1 MISFPGPSL
10 VPGLSPRSH
19 FSPVFC
25 PSSASRGRAGD
36 QWPVC
41 RAAEAA
47 PRTLKT
53 FVTSDPGPGTAGA
66 AQPAQAARIRTS
78 QDGDFNG
85 QCLDVS
91 RTARRERM
99 DLSLDKETGGCR
111 ESGLARVTWS
121 GDQSH
126 GSSLHTSLASLQSSA
141 SLVDVSL
148 VSSSGHS
155 LAAHRIVLAAASE
168 LFRNLF
174 EDNEEKVNR
183 NI

>member
-1 MISFPGPSL
+1 
-10 VPGLSPRSH
+10 
-19 FSPVFC
+19 
-25 PSSASRGRAGD
+25 
-36 QWPVC
+36 
-41 RAAEAA
+41 
-47 PRTLKT
+47 
-53 FVTSDPGPGTAGA
+53 
-66 AQPAQAARIRTS
+66 
-78 QDGDFNG
+78 
-85 QCLDVS
+85 
-91 RTARRERM
+91 M
-99 DLSLDKETGGCR
+99 DLSLDKEAAGCR
-111 ESGLARVTWS
+111 EPGLARVTWS

-183 NI
+183 KYYR